1 MKKEYFDVIMENLQQ
16 RVDTA
21 KNYLDDIITKDD
33 LLKLPL
39 KQVQETISICKVL
52 QKDMDKI
59 YVDLHHIFGMG
70 NLSVIQSSKL
80 ISLMNEF
87 VSYRSDIKAIA
98 SIKEINNIPNL
109 PTTSSYTLTVLGDI
123 KLTSSRGQESIVS
136 PVATFSSD
144 VYLKTKMDENFESG
158 FGGWSVD
165 AKYSSGLLSYVIEKD
180 PNETISIIIRDDDSD
195 IAAFGKA
202 LYQAYGENTYNINEF
217 VRKVKSGKT
226 IFGVKFRF
234 SNNTWNANISKE
246 NSCYTHFNKLT
257 PIDFN

>member
-21 KNYLDDIITKDD
+21 KNYLDDITTKDD
-33 LLKLPL
+33 LLQLPL

-123 KLTSSRGQESIVS
+123 KLTSSRGQASVISSLPVVS
-136 PVATFSSD
+136 NK
-144 VYLKTKMDENFESG
+144 VYCTTEVDEIFESL
-158 FGGWSVD
+158 SD
-165 AKYSSGLLSYVIEKD
+165 GLLRYLVEKD
-180 PNETISIIIRDDDSD
+180 PNETIFITVRDDDSD
-195 IAAFGKA
+195 IVAFGKA
-202 LYQAYGENTYNINEF
+202 LYQACGVNTYNINEF

-226 IFGVKFRF
+226 VFGVKFRL
-234 SNNTWNANISKE
+234 SNNTWITTISKE
-246 NSCYTHFNKLT
+246 NPCYSHFNKLNPT
-257 PIDFN
+257 QFD